1 MTRRNPPG
9 RNTIKP
15 MSKPNNKPHNLRN
28 YSISSNQSAILNEF
42 ISRMQEIEMQ
52 REMQRRYNNM
62 MNQKIRNMR
71 TRSLKAGVPP
81 QLLIDFTRN
90 NAKHLLRW
98 SKPFLFFSKLFL
110 RFFFQLF
117 FKRIISPPL
126 SSFFMLCQIYVYSIF
141 HKEKYQYGSSRRNVR
156 FLQGFYKVSTRFL
169 QGL

>member
-90 NAKHLLRW
+90 NAKHLLR
-98 SKPFLFFSKLFL
+98 
-110 RFFFQLF
+110 
-117 FKRIISPPL
+117 
-126 SSFFMLCQIYVYSIF
+126 
-141 HKEKYQYGSSRRNVR
+141 
-156 FLQGFYKVSTRFL
+156 
-169 QGL
+169 